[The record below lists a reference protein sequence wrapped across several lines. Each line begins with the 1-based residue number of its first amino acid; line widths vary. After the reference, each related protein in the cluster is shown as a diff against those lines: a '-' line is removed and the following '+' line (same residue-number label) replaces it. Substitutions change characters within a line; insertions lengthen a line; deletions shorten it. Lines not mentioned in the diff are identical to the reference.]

1 MRRVIDE
8 VLKPEFLLGI
18 ACALMLIGSFAPW
31 ETFGG
36 QSANAL
42 GRWQGMVAFI
52 GGLLLLLGTLVNYEF
67 LRVEQLDTR
76 RPLTNAGIGAL
87 GGLLGIVGG
96 VSYGLELGTRASPD
110 WGIYLTILAG
120 LFGLFMSYKLYQLEQ
135 PAIPKVV

>member
-1 MRRVIDE
+1 LRRVIDE

-18 ACALMLIGSFAPW
+18 ACALMFIGSFAPW
-31 ETFGG
+31 VTFDGL
-36 QSANAL
+36 STNAL

-52 GGLLLLLGTLVNYEF
+52 GGLLLLFGTLVNYEF
-67 LRVEQLDTR
+67 FGIQQIDTR

-96 VSYGLELGTRASPD
+96 VSYGLGLGVHGSPG
-110 WGIYLTILAG
+110 WGLYLTILAG
-120 LFGLFMSYKLYQLEQ
+120 LFGLYVSYRLYQLEQ